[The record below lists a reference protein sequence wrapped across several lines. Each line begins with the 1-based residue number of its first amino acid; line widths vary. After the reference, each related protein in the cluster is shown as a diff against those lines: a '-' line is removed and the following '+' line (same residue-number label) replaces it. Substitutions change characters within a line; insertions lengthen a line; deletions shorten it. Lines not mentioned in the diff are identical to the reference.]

1 MAGLVSTE
9 RLEPG
14 LLALYLP
21 CTLAALAL
29 LFLLAWRL
37 FDRRSTALIALVL
50 YLAGTRLVPIGSPSL
65 HSAEMTPQVLA
76 LPLELGAV
84 YLLLVGRELPAG
96 LRGKMWIGPGSA
108 KRCNGCGESVAR
120 GEQEFELEVADALT
134 FRFHA
139 ECYHAWAT
147 FSGATATTRNAPQS

>member
-1 MAGLVSTE
+1 MGRSSGGADLETFVATLLSEFDRLMARVQVATE
-9 RLEPG
+9 RSLILQQQSRGLCARRRWSRRPQIRGGSGPEP
-14 LLALYLP
+14 P
-21 CTLAALAL
+21 RTERTLDKA
-29 LFLLAWRL
+29 
-37 FDRRSTALIALVL
+37 RR
-50 YLAGTRLVPIGSPSL
+50 G
-65 HSAEMTPQVLA
+65 
-76 LPLELGAV
+76 
-84 YLLLVGRELPAG
+84 ELPAG